1 MLVPTGKKVIG
12 TSGPIDA
19 GGNGPQRAT
28 RASDTGFGREDA
40 ICEYIE
46 IMQILP
52 GSSGN
57 ALLINA
63 SGAFCNMPAPR
74 SCEKSSASVSLRQR
88 QQPFPEFQAQ
98 QPQTQQRLER
108 GRRNR

>member
-1 MLVPTGKKVIG
+1 MAVTIGKLLKIG

-40 ICEYIE
+40 ICEYID

-63 SGAFCNMPAPR
+63 SGAFCNI
-74 SCEKSSASVSLRQR
+74 STTSSAVRT
-88 QQPFPEFQAQ
+88 EK
-98 QPQTQQRLER
+98 
-108 GRRNR
+108 